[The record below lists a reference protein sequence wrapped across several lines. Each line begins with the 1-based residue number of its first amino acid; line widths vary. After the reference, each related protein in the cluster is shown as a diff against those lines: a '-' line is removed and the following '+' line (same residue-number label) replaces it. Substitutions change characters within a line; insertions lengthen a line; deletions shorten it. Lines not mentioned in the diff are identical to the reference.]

1 VEQDPHR
8 TELARLRWRSRRGM
22 RELDAVLLGFI
33 DQAFDTLD
41 TAETERLRLILDL
54 PDPELYAYL
63 VGRVVPEDPKLA
75 ELLQRIRNSVAPQA

>member
-1 VEQDPHR
+1 
-8 TELARLRWRSRRGM
+8 M

-41 TAETERLRLILDL
+41 AAETERLRLILDL